1 MKNKIVKFLKKY
13 WFIIAILIISLARF
27 LFTYNSTAFVDTP
40 AEVSSTENLFLWH
53 LCL

>member
-27 LFTYNSTAFVDTP
+27 LFTYKLPSFFIKGMNYDDELMIDDDDT
-40 AEVSSTENLFLWH
+40 
-53 LCL
+53 